1 MAGCAFYAIFL
12 LLICC
17 ELKGV
22 TSYEAVGFAAYGAV
36 GRTVAAVIIAMQN
49 FGALTGY
56 IVILKDL
63 LPRLVAEA
71 GGWDLGHGPWWSSP
85 SLLVVGLVLVVVWP
99 MTWLRDIGALGYTS
113 GFSITVMLFFT
124 IVIVPR
130 SGDISWT
137 GAVQRM
143 DLSQTQGCAAHVTRF
158 DAGFAEVFPTLAFS
172 FVCHTALLPIYTELR
187 TRTVGHMLKVAGTS
201 MAACFGL
208 YGLAGVFGYLA
219 FRGATQGDLLDQMA
233 QYSPHDTLVL
243 ACRILVAA
251 SVTVTIPLLNYPAR
265 RAITMA
271 ACYSTRNTFS
281 WTRHVGIGTATLALV
296 TLLALVVPSI
306 TTVFGI
312 AGCTTSVGLVFVL
325 PGVFYI
331 RLTKMT
337 GVNGDFSGH
346 RLGALLLVIGGVV
359 VGVASLVVVI
369 SRLI

>member
-22 TSYEAVGFAAYGAV
+22 TSYEAVGFAAYGVV

-71 GGWDLGHGPWWSSP
+71 GHFKVGHGPWWSHP
-85 SLLVVGLVLVVVWP
+85 ALLVVGVVVVVVWP
-99 MTWLRDIGALGYTS
+99 MTWLRDIGALGFTS
-113 GFSITVMLFFT
+113 GFSITVMLLFT
-124 IVIVPR
+124 IVIVLR
-130 SGDISWT
+130 SSSISCT
-137 GAVQRM
+137 EAVQR
-143 DLSQTQGCAAHVTRF
+143 LELHHTEGCQAHATHF

-172 FVCHTALLPIYTELR
+172 FVCHTALLPIYTELK

-201 MAACFGL
+201 MAACFTL

-219 FRGATQGDLLDQMA
+219 FRGATQGDLLDEMA
-233 QYSPHDTLVL
+233 KYSPDDSLVL

-251 SVTVTIPLLNYPAR
+251 SVTVTIPLINYPAR

-271 ACYSTRNTFS
+271 ACYSTRDKFS
-281 WTRHVGIGTATLALV
+281 WVRHVGIGTGTLALV

-306 TTVFGI
+306 TTVFGV

-325 PGVFYI
+325 PGMFYI

-359 VGVASLVVVI
+359 VGVASLVGVI
-369 SRLI
+369 SKLI